1 MQNKYDLKGK
11 TALVT
16 GGGQGIGRS
25 IVLALAEAGANVIIN
40 YRSNVSLAEETAELA
55 GQFGNKVWLWP
66 YGLVKEEVKE
76 NYLSFVAEHKCPP
89 DILVTNASYQI
100 RKPWDQV
107 TKEDFADQMNV
118 NVRST
123 LFLIQGAVPYM
134 KERGWGRILNI
145 GSVQQKRPHQEMC
158 IYAASKMALVN
169 LVSNLATQLA
179 PWGITINTLSP
190 GAIATGRNEAVLAN
204 PDYRKS
210 TESKIPLGYVGT
222 PEDCAQLALLLC
234 SESGRYITGADYSVD
249 GGMGL
254 LF

>member
-1 MQNKYDLKGK
+1 MQNKYDLTGK

-16 GGGQGIGRS
+16 GGGQGIGKS
-25 IVLALAEAGANVIIN
+25 IALALAEAGANVIIN
-40 YRSNVSLAEETAELA
+40 YRSNALLAEETAELA
-55 GQFGNKVWLWP
+55 GQFGRKVWLWP
-66 YGLVKEEVKE
+66 YDLVQEKVRE
-76 NYLSFVAEHKCPP
+76 NYLAFVAEHQCPA

-107 TKEDFADQMNV
+107 TKEDFGDQMNV
-118 NVRST
+118 NVRSS
-123 LFLIQGAVPYM
+123 LFLIQAVVPYM
-134 KERGWGRILNI
+134 KEKRWGRIVNI

-169 LVSNLATQLA
+169 LVSNLAPQLA

-190 GAIATGRNEAVLAN
+190 GAIGTGRNEAVLAN
-204 PDYRKS
+204 PEYRNL
-210 TESKIPLGYVGT
+210 TESKIPLGYIGT

-234 SESGRYITGADYSVD
+234 SESGRYITGADYYVD

>member
-1 MQNKYDLKGK
+1 MQNRYDLTGK

-16 GGGQGIGRS
+16 GGGQGIGKS

-40 YRSNVSLAEETAELA
+40 YRNNVLLAEETAELA
-55 GQFGNKVWLWP
+55 RQFGNKVWLWP
-66 YGLVKEEVKE
+66 YDLVQEEVKE
-76 NYLSFVAEHKCPP
+76 NYLAFVAEHQCPV

-107 TKEDFADQMNV
+107 TREDFADQMNV

-123 LFLIQGAVPYM
+123 LFLIQGVVPYM
-134 KERGWGRILNI
+134 KESGWGRILNI
-145 GSVQQKRPHQEMC
+145 GSVQQKRPHQEMP

-169 LVSNLATQLA
+169 LVSNLAPQLA
-179 PWGITINTLSP
+179 PYGITINTLSP

-204 PDYRKS
+204 PEYRKL
-210 TESKIPLGYVGT
+210 TERKIPLGYVGT

-234 SESGRYITGADYSVD
+234 SEPGRYITGADYYVD